1 MDGFIVV
8 QVARLFLIS
17 SVGNVEV
24 TNAFLFLKGEKRER
38 VVDVGERRER
48 FR

>member
-24 TNAFLFLKGEKRER
+24 TNAFLFLKGEKKRESCR
-38 VVDVGERRER
+38 CGRTTGT
-48 FR
+48 F